1 MFCGVI
7 MLRECFYLLWV
18 VVVCIILKWIRSIFF
33 VVLSLKI
40 RFLGELVGFL
50 GYGIIIYLWN

>member
-1 MFCGVI
+1 